1 MSDQIRPNAEATLH
15 AIFAVIRDSM
25 EPGSQRNKPDVIIR
39 IADLLKQHGMQFAAD
54 DEMSEQLTDDQ
65 IALLCR
71 IGESD
76 LAAVTEDKKRDL
88 EWLVSGGYAEPAVGD
103 PGSAFRLTAKAH
115 EFLEK
120 RGVGLNEA

>member
-1 MSDQIRPNAEATLH
+1 M
-15 AIFAVIRDSM
+15 
-25 EPGSQRNKPDVIIR
+25 GKPVLSSGK
-39 IADLLKQHGMQFAAD
+39 AGGEK
-54 DEMSEQLTDDQ
+54 MSEHLTDDQ

-76 LAAVTEDKKRDL
+76 LAIVPENKRRDL
-88 EWLVSGGYAEPAVGD
+88 EWLLSAGYAEPTEGD
-103 PGSAFRLTAKAH
+103 PGSDFRLTAKAH